1 MSCDGSQPLLPRL
14 ETLNLE
20 GCAQGDVVPG
30 AEAADVGGTLGL
42 LARLFPGLRNLE
54 LAYNDFTGAAL
65 GRGVLEQL
73 LFADDSGGRVGL
85 RRLGLCGNR
94 IEELHG
100 LRELAQ
106 VVFGAGAGAGGDAD
120 VENATELR
128 EKWTLE
134 ELDVRENSI
143 GALPGELGLLPL
155 DSFLIDGNL

>member
-1 MSCDGSQPLLPRL
+1 
-14 ETLNLE
+14 
-20 GCAQGDVVPG
+20 V
-30 AEAADVGGTLGL
+30 
-42 LARLFPGLRNLE
+42 
-54 LAYNDFTGAAL
+54 

-73 LFADDSGGRVGL
+73 LFAGDSGGRVGL
-85 RRLGLCGNR
+85 RRLGLCGNK

-106 VVFGAGAGAGGDAD
+106 VVFGAGAD
-120 VENATELR
+120 VANTEAVELR

-155 DSFLIDGNL
+155 DSFQIDGNL